1 MAGLLDGIDQ
11 RTRLAGQNR
20 LELLLFYLQ
29 GRQQF
34 GINVFKVKEVVE
46 CPALTGLPGSS
57 SVVAGV
63 AGLRGANIPVVDLS
77 HAIGG
82 PRVEQPRSHIVII
95 TEYNCQVLGFLVN
108 SVDRIININWEDILP
123 PPAGLGRGSY
133 MTAVTDYE
141 GELIEVIDVEKV
153 LSEVMGVEAEV
164 TRSIQRNGSEYKGK
178 KVLVVDDSVVARKQ
192 IQQVLNQIGVE
203 SEFAKDGREGLKKLQ
218 QWSLEGRVDD
228 WLAMVISD
236 IEMPRM
242 DGYALVSE
250 IRNNEML
257 KDLHVIMHSSLSGVF
272 NEAMVRQVGAD
283 HFLAK
288 FDSNQLAGMVADR
301 CRAMA

>member
-20 LELLLFYLQ
+20 LELLLFHLQ
-29 GRQQF
+29 ECQQF

-46 CPALTGLPGSS
+46 CPTLTALPGASP
-57 SVVAGV
+57 VVAGV
-63 AGLRGANIPVVDLS
+63 AGLRGTNILVVDLS

-82 PRVEQPRSHIVII
+82 PRVEQPDSHIVII

-108 SVDRIININWEDILP
+108 SVDRIININWEDMLP
-123 PPAGLGRGSY
+123 PPAGLGLGSY

-153 LSEVMGVEAEV
+153 LSEVMGVAAEV
-164 TRSIQRNGSEYKGK
+164 TQPIERNGNEYKGK

-192 IQQVLNQIGVE
+192 VQQVLDQIGIE
-203 SEFAKDGREGLKKLQ
+203 SEFAKDGRDGLNKLQ
-218 QWSLEGRVDD
+218 QWSQQGRVDD

-250 IRNNEML
+250 IRNNEGL
-257 KDLHVIMHSSLSGVF
+257 KNLHVIMHSSLSGVF
-272 NEAMVRQVGAD
+272 NEAMVKQVGANN
-283 HFLAK
+283 FLAK
-288 FDSNQLAGMVADR
+288 FDSNQLAGMVVDR